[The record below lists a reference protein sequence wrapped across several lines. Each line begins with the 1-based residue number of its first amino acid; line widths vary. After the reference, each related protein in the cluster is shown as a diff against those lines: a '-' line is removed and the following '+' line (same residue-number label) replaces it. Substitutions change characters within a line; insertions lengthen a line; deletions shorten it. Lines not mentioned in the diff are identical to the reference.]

1 MDSSQGLQKLAHI
14 IFLYHKGVGVI
25 IITFYGFVITIEGE
39 FGGLGCQTLPIPKI
53 SKAGP

>member
-1 MDSSQGLQKLAHI
+1 M
-14 IFLYHKGVGVI
+14 FLYHKGVGVI